1 MPIYLIRHGESEF
14 NAAHKKMGDP
24 DPMIF
29 DAPLSA
35 KGIEQAKRARV
46 EVAKLGIQHVL
57 VSPFT
62 RALQTA
68 QHIFQDDLPLN
79 VVLGPHEQLSHSC
92 DVGRPPTALKAD
104 FPDLNF
110 DHLPDV
116 WWHTGTLNDLG
127 YSVEPQDIFAPRIR
141 QYMQS
146 IAELSPRP
154 IALVAH
160 GNVFKELVGYAMEN
174 CEIYCYT
181 G

>member
-1 MPIYLIRHGESEF
+1 MPIYLIRHGQSEF
-14 NAAHKKMGDP
+14 NAAFQSGAA

-29 DAPLSA
+29 DAPLTA
-35 KGIEQAKRARV
+35 KGEAQAKQARIK
-46 EVAKLGIQHVL
+46 VAELGIQHVL

-62 RALQTA
+62 RAIQTA

-92 DVGRPPTALKAD
+92 DVGRSPAALKTD
-104 FPDLNF
+104 FPELNF

-116 WWHTGTLNDLG
+116 WWHIGEENELG
-127 YSVEPQDIFAPRIR
+127 YTVEPQDIFAPRIR

-146 IAELSPRP
+146 IADLSPRP

-174 CEIYCYT
+174 CEIYRYS